1 MDKGYPLILVFYLN
15 GEMMRNKDIIVPF
28 TESVNNAIAIRE
40 ANAMAFF
47 LPTEGEERIECIN
60 PLTVPEEKI
69 EEINKIIEDLKK
81 NFDIGQ
87 GADENLES
95 DEDVQEDN

>member
-15 GEMMRNKDIIVPF
+15 NEMMRNKDIIVPF

-69 EEINKIIEDLKK
+69 EEVNKIIEDLKK

-87 GADENLES
+87 GADENLEEN
-95 DEDVQEDN
+95 D

>member
-15 GEMMRNKDIIVPF
+15 REMMTNKDIIVPF

-47 LPTEGEERIECIN
+47 LPTDGAERIECIN
-60 PLTVPEEKI
+60 PLTVPDEKI
-69 EEINKIIEDLKK
+69 EEVNKIIEDLKK

-87 GADENLES
+87 GADEDLEE
-95 DEDVQEDN
+95 DE

>member
-60 PLTVPEEKI
+60 PLTVPDEKI

-87 GADENLES
+87 GADENLEE
-95 DEDVQEDN
+95 DE